1 MTVNLQRQS
10 ATTIQQRDNTTT
22 EKMFTKTPQV
32 KKLVVGLL
40 KEKENVF
47 VWLVT
52 VRSYIY
58 FPNST
63 SSESNGLKKKK

>member
-1 MTVNLQRQS
+1 
-10 ATTIQQRDNTTT
+10 
-22 EKMFTKTPQV
+22 MFTKTPQV